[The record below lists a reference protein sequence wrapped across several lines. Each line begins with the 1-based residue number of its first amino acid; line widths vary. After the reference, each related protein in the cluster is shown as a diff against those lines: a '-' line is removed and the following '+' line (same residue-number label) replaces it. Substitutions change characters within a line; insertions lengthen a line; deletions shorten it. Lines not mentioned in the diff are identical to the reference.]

1 MIDYIQFEGEYLKI
15 KMDAFFDSHPNI
27 KVTQPNESQRLYF
40 WWENMRM
47 DYFIPSQKLRMSN
60 SIHKLWNIAV
70 NPNGVG
76 NHNYNDFTVS
86 DVKNTIEFICKEFGI
101 EANEFEVIGR
111 LEYGVNLNICPLDPY
126 RDMISYYVAQKSK
139 HPKIYGT
146 FFNRE
151 NKVIGASANFGL
163 YRVKFYDKS
172 TQSKLATKGIVRYEI
187 VNLKNRRSK
196 DLIGKKCVTLEDLTK
211 VSNYLIFK
219 EDLIRQYD
227 SILKLPHL
235 SDSPTKQMILNV
247 LEYAHPLLK
256 VVNAKSM
263 NEWAFKKFT
272 QNGDQ
277 LMKSYEREEGSFHNG
292 MRNRI
297 LSKIDDLL
305 NIPPC
310 NSTIRLG
317 EIESNSLEKLTKN
330 I

>member
-15 KMDAFFDSHPNI
+15 DMDAFLDKHPNI
-27 KVTQPNESQRLYF
+27 KAIQPNESQRLYF
-40 WWENMRM
+40 WWHNMRV
-47 DYFIPSQKLRMSN
+47 DYFIPSQKLRISN

-70 NPNGVG
+70 NPISVG
-76 NHNYNDFTVS
+76 NHNYNDFNVS
-86 DVKNTIEFICKEFGI
+86 DVKATIEFICREFRI
-101 EANEFEVIGR
+101 EASDFEIIGR
-111 LEYGVNLNICPLDPY
+111 LEYGLNMNIHPLDPY
-126 RDMISYYVAQKSK
+126 RDMISYYVSQQSK

-146 FFNRE
+146 FLNRE
-151 NKVIGASANFGL
+151 NKVIGASANFGQ

-172 TQSKLATKGIVRYEI
+172 TQSKLTTNGIVRYEI
-187 VNLKNRRSK
+187 VNLKNRRCK
-196 DLIGKKCVTLEDLTK
+196 DLLGKKCVTLEDLTK
-211 VSNYLIFK
+211 SSNYLIFK

-227 SILKLPHL
+227 GILKLPHL
-235 SDSPTKQMILNV
+235 SDNPTKAMILNV

-272 QNGDQ
+272 QNGNR

-292 MRNRI
+292 MRNRMI
-297 LSKIDDLL
+297 SKIDDLL

-310 NSTIRLG
+310 NSTIGLD
-317 EIESNSLEKLTKN
+317 EMQNESLEKLTKN